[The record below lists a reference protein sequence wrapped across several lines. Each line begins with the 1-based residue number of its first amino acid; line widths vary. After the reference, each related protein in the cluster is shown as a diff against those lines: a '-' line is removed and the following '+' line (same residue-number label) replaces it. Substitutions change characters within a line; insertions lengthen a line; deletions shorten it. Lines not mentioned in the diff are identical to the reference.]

1 MNLRCFIAI
10 EIPET
15 IKKDIGSIVEIS
27 KKREADVRWV
37 ENKNIHLTLKF
48 LGNTPEELLSPLYE
62 SLQNVALSY
71 KPLYIRICKTGV
83 FPNKKYPRVIWV
95 GIEDSEI
102 LKRLQR
108 DIEDSITLLGF
119 QKEERAFHPHLTIA
133 RVRSQKK
140 IESLMT
146 ELDNYKEKDF
156 GVFEVN
162 SIKLIRSELK
172 PTGAQYYCIYEIPLG
187 RRNDD
192 KQRKDKGT

>member
-1 MNLRCFIAI
+1 MNLRCFISI

-15 IKKDIGSIVEIS
+15 IKQNIGNFIGTL
-27 KKREADVRWV
+27 KKRDADVRWV

-48 LGNTPEELLSPLYE
+48 LGKTSEKLLSPLYE
-62 SLQNVALSY
+62 SLQNIAISY

-83 FPNKKYPRVIWV
+83 FPNKKYPRVIWI

-119 QKEERAFHPHLTIA
+119 QKEEKAFLPHLTIA
-133 RVRSQKK
+133 RVRSQKR

-156 GVFEVN
+156 GVFEVTG
-162 SIKLIRSELK
+162 IKLMRSQLK
-172 PTGAQYYCIYEIPLG
+172 PTGAEYYCIFEIPLG
-187 RRNDD
+187 RRKDD
-192 KQRKDKGT
+192 K

>member
-1 MNLRCFIAI
+1 MNLRCFISI

-15 IKKDIGSIVEIS
+15 IKQNIGNFIETL
-27 KKREADVRWV
+27 KKRDADVRWV

-48 LGNTPEELLSPLYE
+48 LGKTPEKLLSPLYE
-62 SLQNVALSY
+62 SLQNIAISY

-83 FPNKKYPRVIWV
+83 FPNKKYPRVIWI

-119 QKEERAFHPHLTIA
+119 QKEEKAFLPHLTIA
-133 RVRSQKK
+133 RVRSQKR

-156 GVFEVN
+156 GVFEVTG
-162 SIKLIRSELK
+162 IKLMRSELK
-172 PTGAQYYCIYEIPLG
+172 PTGAEYYCIFEIPLG
-187 RRNDD
+187 RRKND
-192 KQRKDKGT
+192 K

>member
-1 MNLRCFIAI
+1 MNLRCFISI

-15 IKKDIGSIVEIS
+15 IKQNIGNFIETL
-27 KKREADVRWV
+27 KKRDADVRWV

-48 LGNTPEELLSPLYE
+48 LGKTPEKLLSPLYE
-62 SLQNVALSY
+62 SLQNIAISY

-83 FPNKKYPRVIWV
+83 FPNKKYPRVIWI

-119 QKEERAFHPHLTIA
+119 QKEEKAFLPHLTIA
-133 RVRSQKK
+133 RVRSQKR

-156 GVFEVN
+156 GVFEVTG
-162 SIKLIRSELK
+162 IKLMRSELK
-172 PTGAQYYCIYEIPLG
+172 PTGAEYYCIFEIPLG
-187 RRNDD
+187 RRKDD
-192 KQRKDKGT
+192 K